1 MNLPLRVRPHVPMRP
16 LWLCRACAQPWPC
29 ATAHLALRREYADD
43 RVALCVY
50 LGGMLHV
57 AADDLYRLNPH
68 DAPDPRALFL
78 RFLAW
83 APRRVP

>member
-1 MNLPLRVRPHVPMRP
+1 
-16 LWLCRACAQPWPC
+16 
-29 ATAHLALRREYADD
+29 LALRREYADD